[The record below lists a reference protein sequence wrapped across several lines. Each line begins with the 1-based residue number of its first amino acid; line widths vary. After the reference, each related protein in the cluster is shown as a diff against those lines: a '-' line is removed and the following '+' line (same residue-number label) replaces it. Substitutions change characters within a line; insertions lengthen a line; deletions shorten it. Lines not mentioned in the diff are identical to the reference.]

1 MLSAYEMSSK
11 VEKIV
16 DRRVDIQKLLSLRC

>member
-1 MLSAYEMSSK
+1 MPSADKMPSK

-16 DRRVDIQKLLSLRC
+16 DRCVDIQKLLSLRC

>member
-1 MLSAYEMSSK
+1 MLSTYKMSSK

-16 DRRVDIQKLLSLRC
+16 DRCVDIQKSLSLRS